1 MRDFLDTMMWFTL
14 YSLPSFLI
22 QLIICLKIK
31 NRYIRLAPAAVSVL
45 GILLGIDAYFN
56 FTGLHHG
63 WHELGAAFIL
73 IYVGIYTM
81 GIAFGRLAAFIIK
94 RKKK

>member
-14 YSLPSFLI
+14 YSIPSFLL

-45 GILLGIDAYFN
+45 GILFGIDTYFN

-63 WHELGAAFIL
+63 WHELGAAIIL

-81 GIAFGRLAAFIIK
+81 GVALGWFVAFLIK